1 MKSVK
6 HKILSM
12 KFDAKGVRELLAGES
27 KFITQ
32 LLDKCG
38 LPVPGNSSSS
48 GTITLHFFYY
58 HECCIV
64 VLQTFVIHV

>member
-38 LPVPGNSSSS
+38 LPVPGNSAS
-48 GTITLHFFYY
+48 GTITLHCFYY
-58 HECCIV
+58 HEYCIV